1 MLELDPGVRCGE
13 LPLILDGALRSG
25 VGDFG
30 RFLMSRRRLISSLA
44 LAGAALFILFQPTL
58 PARADDWANC
68 PIQTGGQ
75 PSGQQAPTC
84 SLTDIGNALQ
94 NTYNGFTNGQCAA
107 ACSDPVTCALAV
119 WATVAVGGMGS
130 QSQGFCNAVSQAS
143 NWTGSVASDTQT
155 AKNLLNQAGSS
166 FASQFESY
174 LNSLGST
181 VSDIASIE
189 TPFTCACSIA
199 AGLGQTFSDLGSCV
213 ESALCSLS
221 NWLNGLTGGWISSCT
236 SNISVSWGNCNQ
248 LGCAP
253 PGSDGC
259 PIVCNSAK
267 TVCFQPCGEAV
278 GACSCPPP
286 MVLGTAGPDNPAGG
300 VYQTLSCNCPPNTHA
315 PPNAGG
321 VVNVCICDKT
331 GLVAQPPTN
340 PTGMCPI
347 PLTGLPCPKGQTNY
361 GGTCRQTCPA
371 GEAPLAKGLCCA
383 PSQASSCG
391 QCCPAGQ
398 APDPRTGGCGQP
410 LSLKPNAPNPRSRN

>member
-1 MLELDPGVRCGE
+1 MAPS
-13 LPLILDGALRSG
+13 AG
-25 VGDFG
+25 VGGYG
-30 RFLMSRRRLISSLA
+30 RFLMSRRHSIRVA
-44 LAGAALFILFQPTL
+44 AFVCAGLVILMSPPL
-58 PARADDWANC
+58 PAAADDWANC

-75 PSGQQAPTC
+75 PSGQQAPSC

-107 ACSDPVTCALAV
+107 ACDDPVTCALAV
-119 WATVAVGGMGS
+119 WATVLVGGMGS

-143 NWTGSVASDTQT
+143 NWTGNAASDTQS

-181 VSDIASIE
+181 AADIASVE

-213 ESALCSLS
+213 ESALCSLT
-221 NWLNGLTGGWISSCT
+221 NWLSSVTNGWISSCT
-236 SNISVSWGNCNQ
+236 GSISIDWGNCNQ
-248 LGCAP
+248 LSCAP
-253 PGSDGC
+253 AGSDGC
-259 PIVCNSAK
+259 PILCNSAK
-267 TVCFQPCGEAV
+267 TVCFQPCGGVV

-286 MVLGTAGPDNPAGG
+286 MVLGTAGPENPTGG
-300 VYQTLSCNCPPNTHA
+300 VYQTLSCNCPAGTHA

-321 VVNVCICDKT
+321 VVSICICDKT
-331 GLVAQPPTN
+331 GLVAQPPSN

-347 PLTGLPCPKGQTNY
+347 PLTGIPCPKGQTNY
-361 GGTCRQTCPA
+361 QGTCRPTCPA
-371 GEAPLAKGLCCA
+371 GQAPLANGLCCA

-391 QCCPAGQ
+391 QCCPNGQ
-398 APDPRTGGCGQP
+398 SPDPRTGGCGQAFTPRP
-410 LSLKPNAPNPRSRN
+410 LPPNPRSRI